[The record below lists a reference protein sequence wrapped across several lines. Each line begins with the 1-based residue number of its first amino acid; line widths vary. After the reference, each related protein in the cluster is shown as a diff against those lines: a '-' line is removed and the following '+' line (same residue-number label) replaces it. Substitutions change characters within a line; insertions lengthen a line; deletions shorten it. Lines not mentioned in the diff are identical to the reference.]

1 MSKYEDTPAAVA
13 MILFT
18 LGGIFYVFQLIF
30 MTEAWLAENGI
41 GSEAIGLARVLGFTW
56 LGIVVVLIRTFIS
69 GPAGTSAFFMA
80 LVIAQ
85 IGIFLN
91 LWHQELMGALEV
103 SIMDDAIIVTVLT
116 ACCCSAGREFAPRP
130 EQNKLKSANAQ
141 KENPAKAGFSF
152 CTRWD

>member
-1 MSKYEDTPAAVA
+1 MSKYEDTPAAIA

-18 LGGIFYVFQLIF
+18 LGGIYYVFELIF
-30 MTEAWLAENGI
+30 MTEAWLSHRGI

-69 GPAGTSAFFMA
+69 GPAGTSAFFIM

-91 LWHQELMGALEV
+91 IWHQELMGALDV
-103 SIMDDAIIVTVLT
+103 SILQDAIIVTVLAALLLFGWSRIRSKT
-116 ACCCSAGREFAPRP
+116 
-130 EQNKLKSANAQ
+130 
-141 KENPAKAGFSF
+141 
-152 CTRWD
+152 